1 MTPPSLFKCTMSF
14 EQLLQYVL
22 SGITN
27 GSIYAIVAIGFNIIY
42 NTTGI
47 INFAQGEFLML
58 GGMTAISLSA
68 FMPLPLA
75 ILAAVVITSFAGA
88 LIDFLFIRRL
98 RSPSVLNMVIVTVG
112 LSIVIREIALHIWDE
127 KVRSL
132 PYFTGNEITSINIL
146 GAFISPQVLWVLGIS
161 SIIVVFLGV
170 FFKFTLTGRSMRACA
185 SNITAARL
193 CGINARN
200 MVTISFMLS
209 AAIGALA
216 GCVVSPITQ
225 TQYDCGTS
233 LAIKGFTVAILG
245 GLGNSTGAVIGGL
258 IIGLLEAFS
267 ISILPLAY
275 KDAIAIAILLIILF
289 VRPSGLLGKKEAA
302 GLKEF

>member
-1 MTPPSLFKCTMSF
+1 MISF
-14 EQLLQYVL
+14 EQLLQYIL

-58 GGMTAISLSA
+58 GGMTAVSLSSC
-68 FMPLPLA
+68 MPLPVA
-75 ILAAVVITSFAGA
+75 ILAAVVITSLAGA
-88 LIDFLFIRRL
+88 IIDFVFIRRL
-98 RSPSVLNMVIVTVG
+98 KKPSVLNMIIITIG
-112 LSIVIREIALHIWDE
+112 LSIMIREIALHIWDE

-132 PYFTGNEITSINIL
+132 PYFTGSEVTSINIL
-146 GAFISPQVLWVLGIS
+146 GAYISPQVLWVLGICG
-161 SIIVVFLGV
+161 IIVIFLGV

-185 SNITAARL
+185 ANITAARL
-193 CGINARN
+193 CGINAKN
-200 MVTISFMLS
+200 MVTISFLLS

-216 GCVVSPITQ
+216 GCVISPITQ
-225 TQYDCGTS
+225 TQYDSGAS

-245 GLGNSTGAVIGGL
+245 GLGNSTGAVIGG
-258 IIGLLEAFS
+258 IMIGLLEAFS

-289 VRPSGLLGKKEAA
+289 VRPGGLLGNKEAA
-302 GLKEF
+302 ELKEF

>member
-1 MTPPSLFKCTMSF
+1 MSF
-14 EQLLQYVL
+14 ELLIQYIL

-47 INFAQGEFLML
+47 INFAQGEFVML
-58 GGMTAISLSA
+58 GGMTAITLA
-68 FMPLPLA
+68 PFVPLPIA
-75 ILAAVVITSFAGA
+75 ILGAVAVSSSVGA
-88 LIDFLFIRRL
+88 LIDWLFIRRL
-98 RSPSVLNMVIVTVG
+98 KKPSVLNMIIVTIG
-112 LSIVIREIALHIWDE
+112 LSIMIREVALHVWDE

-132 PYFTGNEITSINIL
+132 PYFTGSEVTSINIL
-146 GAFISPQVLWVLGIS
+146 GAFISPQALWVLGVCG
-161 SIIVVFLGV
+161 IIVLFLGV

-185 SNITAARL
+185 ANLTAARL
-193 CGINARN
+193 CGVNARN

-216 GCVVSPITQ
+216 GCVISPITQ
-225 TQYDCGTS
+225 TQYDSGAS
-233 LAIKGFTVAILG
+233 LAIKGFAVAILG
-245 GLGNSTGAVIGGL
+245 GLGNSTGAVIGGI

-275 KDAIAIAILLIILF
+275 KDAIAIAILLVILF
-289 VRPSGLLGKKEAA
+289 IRPGGLLGKKETTE
-302 GLKEF
+302 LKEF